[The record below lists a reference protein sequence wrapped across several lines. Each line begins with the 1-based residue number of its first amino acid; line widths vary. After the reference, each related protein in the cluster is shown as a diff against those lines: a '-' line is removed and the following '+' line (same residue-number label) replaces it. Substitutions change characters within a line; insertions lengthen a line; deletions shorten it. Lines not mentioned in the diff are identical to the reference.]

1 MLKFKPTVPLLFY
14 AKGSAYVV
22 GTGQTTTW
30 TKVVADALFCEWTG
44 GYGDRAMAAQTI
56 GVSDMATVR
65 TFFHPTII
73 EKLRTTQVVVI
84 KNADTT
90 AIVGGVPNKNNPNCY
105 ELWGGVDNVSEENQ
119 YMEFRVRR
127 YEPK

>member
-1 MLKFKPTVPLLFY
+1 MLRFKPTVPLLFY
-14 AKGSAYVV
+14 AKGSTYVP
-22 GTGQTTTW
+22 GQGTTTAW
-30 TKVVADALFCEWTG
+30 TKIIPDALYAEWTG
-44 GYGDRAMAAQTI
+44 GYGDRAIAAQSI

-65 TFFHPTII
+65 TFYHPAVLA
-73 EKLRTTQVVVI
+73 KLKSTQVVVI
-84 KNADTT
+84 KNADIT
-90 AIVGGVPNKNNPNCY
+90 AIVNGVPDKNNPNCY